1 VSKRISRHSFRE
13 ACGTL
18 LAGCVQGT
26 DETHITTTTSI
37 TSITTITTIMRT
49 THYTSI
55 TCEKHRLNTLLLTAK
70 RVACSLETSKV

>member
-1 VSKRISRHSFRE
+1 VRSVSKRISRHSFRE

-37 TSITTITTIMRT
+37 TSITTIMRT
-49 THYTSI
+49 THYTNI

-70 RVACSLETSKV
+70 RVACSLETSEV